1 MSNSTSPSP
10 VHYKADVS
18 GSRSLLASLA
28 TALAI
33 AAAMHV
39 PSEMIRLLGSRTLR
53 RRVFEPRLAR
63 RGLWSSTVRES
74 PKWPLAWLAV
84 AWAIDDTDQ
93 EVVDELG
100 LDGACLLDCSDA
112 VVQHTSARY
121 LMSAR
126 STGGVLVPLHNACVS
141 PLQRL
146 CTLALRVLDCVSS
159 WPPPGACALCSR
171 PKASTHTVF

>member
-100 LDGACLLDCSDA
+100 LDGACQLDSNDA
-112 VVQHTSARY
+112 GVQHNSARY
-121 LMSAR
+121 LVSAQR
-126 STGGVLVPLHNACVS
+126 ETGCVLVPFHNASVS

-159 WPPPGACALCSR
+159 WPPPGACAPCSR
-171 PKASTHTVF
+171 PGPTHSL